1 MCTGLSNADTS
12 SAHGAA
18 DVSTGDLATRRA
30 QAADVFEKAAA
41 AYRTM
46 SRALSDLSAPRIP
59 AGQKLHD
66 ALLEAAP
73 AMAEAAEQGARE
85 VAQSADQAGL
95 TAAID
100 RAIGEVS
107 TARAPLSDFA
117 EALAAPA
124 LAVQLE
130 KIGACRPLFT

>member
-1 MCTGLSNADTS
+1 
-12 SAHGAA
+12 
-18 DVSTGDLATRRA
+18 
-30 QAADVFEKAAA
+30 
-41 AYRTM
+41 M